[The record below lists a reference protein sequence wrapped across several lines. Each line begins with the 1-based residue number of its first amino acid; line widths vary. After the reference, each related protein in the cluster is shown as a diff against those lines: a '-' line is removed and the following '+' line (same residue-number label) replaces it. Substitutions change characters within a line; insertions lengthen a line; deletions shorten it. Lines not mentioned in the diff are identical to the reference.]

1 MPRNP
6 HYGRRMDQVDQ
17 HFAFHRL
24 ARSWPQYRWWKP
36 LITALLGIAFYVVF
50 TVVLL
55 VIGAIIA
62 FATSADMQRFADMAV
77 VIDLSNPV
85 ILAVTL
91 LSLIL
96 MIPALALAELIVG
109 PRPIGLLSSVA
120 GRIRWRWM
128 AVCVAAA
135 LAVFLASLLVSTIIS
150 FFFPE
155 EGAPAPVQQDTS
167 ILLIMLA
174 LSILAVPFQAA
185 AEEYVFRGFL
195 MQAIGSWL
203 RHPAFAIL
211 LPVPLFV
218 LGHGYDPLGQTD
230 VAIFAI
236 FAGWI
241 SWRTGG
247 LEAAIAVHAINNM
260 TIFVLGAFGLVDVNS
275 TEGSVSGLVVSVA
288 TMAVTAVVIVRLANR
303 RGIDRTRAVSPGPIP
318 AYPFPPHAMPAGG
331 PPPFGIPSPV
341 PSAQGP
347 WGPVAIQPP
356 PQAPVASWPGAYD
369 PSQYDTSR
377 YDPGDSRQASVASP
391 ALHTRPPVDPATDPP
406 SQSPFA
412 RPVTPPDTPTPPDT
426 LSSDRL
432 AGDSLPMGPG
442 PATPP
447 PAPVAIPASTPAPAG
462 DYGADRHPSGPAH
475 PPGPGY
481 PAGIPHPPGPGYPRS
496 GSSAV
501 QPNREQGTEPRRT
514 P

>member
-1 MPRNP
+1 
-6 HYGRRMDQVDQ
+6 MDQVDQ

-24 ARSWPQYRWWKP
+24 ARSWPQYQWWKP
-36 LITALLGIAFYVVF
+36 LITALLGVAFYVVF
-50 TVVLL
+50 TVILL
-55 VIGAIIA
+55 IIGVIVAL
-62 FATSADMQRFADMAV
+62 ATSADMQRFADMAV

-85 ILAVTL
+85 IFAFTL

-96 MIPALALAELIVG
+96 MIPALALAALIVG

-128 AVCVAAA
+128 AACVAAA
-135 LAVFLASLLVSTIIS
+135 LAVFLASLLVSTVIG

-155 EGAPAPVQQDTS
+155 EGAPALVQQDTS

-303 RGIDRTRAVSPGPIP
+303 RGIDRTRTVIPEPIT
-318 AYPFPPHAMPAGG
+318 AYPLSPHGMPASGL
-331 PPPFGIPSPV
+331 PPFGIPSPV

-347 WGPVAIQPP
+347 WGPAAMQPP
-356 PQAPVASWPGAYD
+356 SAPVASWPGAYD
-369 PSQYDTSR
+369 PSQYDTSQ
-377 YDPGDSRQASVASP
+377 YGPGDRRRAPVASP
-391 ALHTRPPVDPATDPP
+391 ALHTRPPVDPTTDPP

-412 RPVTPPDTPTPPDT
+412 RPVTPPGTPPPPDT

-432 AGDSLPMGPG
+432 AGVARPMGPG
-442 PATPP
+442 PATPLP
-447 PAPVAIPASTPAPAG
+447 TLAETPASTPGSAG
-462 DYGADRHPSGPAH
+462 DYNADRHPSGPAH

-481 PAGIPHPPGPGYPRS
+481 PAGIPHPPGPGYPRP
-496 GSSAV
+496 GSSAL